1 MDVSRQVRPVLL
13 VITLTLLTPPVHLC
27 PLTNVPDSW
36 SGAAAA
42 GVPVRFYPFGFAEGD
57 TVREGFFG
65 GRESEFEP
73 SEGPGDLATIDLT
86 NQVSLPFL
94 GALKSEVTVRFML
107 LI

>member
-1 MDVSRQVRPVLL
+1 MDVSRRVRPVLL
-13 VITLTLLTPPVHLC
+13 VITLTLLAPPVYPC
-27 PLTNVPDSW
+27 PLTNFPDSW
-36 SGAAAA
+36 PGAPPD
-42 GVPVRFYPFGFAEGD
+42 VPVRFYPFGSAEGD

-65 GRESEFEP
+65 GRESEFES

-94 GALKSEVTVRFML
+94 GALKSEVTVRFMI